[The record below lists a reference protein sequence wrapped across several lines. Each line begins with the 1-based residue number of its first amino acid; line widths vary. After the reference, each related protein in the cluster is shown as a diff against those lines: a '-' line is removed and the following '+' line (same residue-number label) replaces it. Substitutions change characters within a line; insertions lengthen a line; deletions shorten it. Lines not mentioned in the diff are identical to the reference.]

1 MKQGSVRTPVLAC
14 LLLAA
19 GCRPGEPPP
28 VPAIQEEEVV
38 AANPDPLVNR
48 VWVRADADLPGVMR
62 IFLDD
67 GTLVMDSCW
76 ETHRLASWTSPAPG
90 QLVWQED
97 TAEIRAKV
105 MDVSAGELVL
115 QVELSDG
122 PREERYVA
130 ATVPYLC
137 PDMPR

>member
-1 MKQGSVRTPVLAC
+1 MKHAWLAP
-14 LLLAA
+14 LLLVA
-19 GCRPGEPPP
+19 GCQPGEPTPAP
-28 VPAIQEEEVV
+28 VTAPSPADP
-38 AANPDPLVNR
+38 AAAPNPLVNR

-76 ETHRLASWTSPAPG
+76 ETHRLAPWTSPAPD

-97 TAEIRAKV
+97 TAQIKATVLTVTLR
-105 MDVSAGELVL
+105 ELVL
-115 QVELSDG
+115 RLELSDG
-122 PREERYVA
+122 PREEHYTA

-137 PDMPR
+137 PDMPK